1 LYTWSPGIDCLVI
14 EAVGG
19 CPSSAYV
26 MVAQGPQ
33 TGSMNT
39 SAANLVAWQLAR
51 AATTNNK
58 EISVMN

>member
-1 LYTWSPGIDCLVI
+1 
-14 EAVGG
+14 
-19 CPSSAYV
+19 